1 MITKINV
8 SGFKSLIDF
17 DLELTKGVNI
27 LVGPNGA
34 GKTNIVLFFE
44 FLSNIAFD
52 ELHHAV
58 TKTGGAGSLFKKIGE
73 KDYANQ
79 IECTIWGSRKVD
91 EGKYFN
97 YCYNFIIEI
106 AFQKDLIYFKK
117 QSLKCFFSSSFFT
130 PSQETN
136 PKYGLEIQQITD
148 DVNLKSNV
156 EILTINLN
164 KFRPRFSA
172 SKLRRRSAIKD
183 ISKILN
189 KEVSLNTSLIRGL
202 LFFGEPPY
210 LIVEDFTAGETFNI
224 VPLKV
229 KQTEDSTTPPGIQKD
244 GSGLAAT
251 LYSMKKSKSQIIPFR
266 GFYYY
271 PFHFE
276 EIYNENTLNKII
288 GFLKLANP
296 SILQLDVDNDPF
308 NNQLWVRITVECE
321 NDKSILPL
329 SSMSDGTIK
338 WLTLITAILTS
349 KDIFSIEEPE
359 NYLHP
364 WMQSEIVKIMRQS
377 SENKSFESAIVL
389 TTHSETLLNFAKPEE
404 VVVISM
410 VHGKTKACRIQ
421 NIDLLNKEINDTGFG
436 LGHYYFLNALNN
448 E

>member
-1 MITKINV
+1 MITKVNV

-17 DLELTKGVNI
+17 DLDLSRGLNI

-44 FLSNIAFD
+44 FLSNIAFE

-58 TKTGGAGSLFKKIGE
+58 TKTGGAGSIFKKIGE

-79 IECTIWGSRKVD
+79 IEATIWGSKKI
-91 EGKYFN
+91 EEMKYLN
-97 YCYNFIIEI
+97 YSYSFVIEI
-106 AFQKDLIYFKK
+106 AFQKDLIFFKK
-117 QSLKCFFSSSFFT
+117 QSMRCYFSNTYTTQSKSSD
-130 PSQETN
+130 Q
-136 PKYGLEIQQITD
+136 KYELDILQITD
-148 DVNLKSNV
+148 ESTLKSNF
-156 EILTINLN
+156 EIVSINLN
-164 KFRPRFSA
+164 KFRPRYGVSR
-172 SKLRRRSAIKD
+172 LRKKSFIKEFNR
-183 ISKILN
+183 ILCN
-189 KEVSLNTSLIRGL
+189 EVSATTSLLRA
-202 LFFGEPPY
+202 LFIFGEPVFS
-210 LIVEDFTAGETFNI
+210 ISEDFTAGETFNI

-251 LYSMKKSKSQIIPFR
+251 LYSMKKSKSQLISR
-266 GFYYY
+266 GFYFS
-271 PFHFE
+271 PFQYE
-276 EIYNENTLNKII
+276 EIYNENTLHKII

-338 WLTLITAILTS
+338 WLSIITAILTS
-349 KDIFSIEEPE
+349 KDILSLEEPE

-377 SENKSFESAIVL
+377 SENKSFESAIIL
-389 TTHSETLLNFAKPEE
+389 TTHSETLLNFARPEE
-404 VVVISM
+404 VIVISM
-410 VHGKTKACRIQ
+410 IHGKTKASRIH
-421 NIDLLNKEINDTGFG
+421 NIELLNEEINKTGFG
-436 LGHYYFLNALNN
+436 LGHYYFLNAFDN